1 MKTPEEIEKLNV
13 ALKSGGA
20 LNIEQLAW
28 HCGVNPKHAPGIAQ
42 KKGLQLDI
50 GRRYSWR
57 RVWLYIHGTDGS
69 QLARHLAILKERHPG
84 SMILAEID
92 DLEAALRVPLINFAN
107 MAGRLGE
114 KPDTLSKAVLQDRAT
129 LPFPM
134 IDLGPR
140 KRHFRELEVRL
151 WVEEEISLDLPE
163 PPAWLKQTS
172 PAPQAAEEAPTPTE
186 AADAAPPIDQD
197 EADKA
202 ATSVEPAGK
211 DKAVTSVDPVTKVIF
226 GQFASVCPNNQT

>member
-1 MKTPEEIEKLNV
+1 MKTKIPEKIEKLNA

-28 HCGVNPKHAPGIAQ
+28 HCGVNPKHAPRIAK
-42 KKGLQLDI
+42 KKGLQPDI

-57 RVWLYIHGTDGS
+57 RVWRCIHGTEGS
-69 QLARHLAILKERHPG
+69 QLARHLATLKKRHPD
-84 SMILAEID
+84 SMILAGID
-92 DLEAALRVPLINFAN
+92 DFEAALRVPLINFAN

-114 KPDTLSKAVLQDRAT
+114 KPDTLSKAVFQGRAT

-134 IDLGPR
+134 IDMGPR

-163 PPAWLKQTS
+163 PPAWFKQTS
-172 PAPQAAEEAPTPTE
+172 PVPEAAEEGPTPTE
-186 AADAAPPIDQD
+186 AADAATPIEQAEVDG
-197 EADKA
+197 
-202 ATSVEPAGK
+202 V
-211 DKAVTSVDPVTKVIF
+211 VTSVDPRTKAVF
-226 GQFASVCPNNQT
+226 GQFASDSRNNLT